1 MIPIVLKVYDGGKL
15 KNTRAFRAER
25 IRLGSAPGD
34 LVLDATG
41 VAPSHALIEVGATGV
56 VLRALGTAPLY
67 LNGQPIIAA
76 PLRHGDLISL
86 GELRILVELQKSGVA
101 PAPAPQQPQRA
112 RPRLQLIQ
120 GDEDAPEAGH
130 RAPTLSVVRQAAEIG
145 LLRLPEIDEAAP
157 EQGLQEE
164 IARSEP
170 EHPAPPQTAAPRSPA
185 PHAPAPPSPAPH
197 APAPHSAAPHPPAQ
211 ESAVAAP
218 EEDRASEAPAEDEV
232 VPGPACAAVPRPD
245 DLPAPRPRPEL
256 PRVVPQGGECA
267 EAELFWGSTRVS
279 VWQLLPGERLIAGSE
294 AGCQAMLSGIS
305 RAAVLRSDV
314 NGWTVAAPRP
324 LQLFL
329 EEEGRV
335 LGGSELLVR
344 GRSQADAHGLV
355 VPLPHR
361 AVAVLVSGNLSLRL
375 RRVQGVAR
383 VGAEQTD
390 WKGVLAASIVAVLMI
405 VGMKFWSAAVPPQH
419 ATGEPELIQ
428 PRPLIV
434 RAAAPRPNHTPVEVK
449 SQAQARRDPGIAV
462 ARHQGEEG
470 QAGSKTAPR
479 RNARAQRK
487 MDDRALVAQTGL
499 LKALGGGKGQ
509 NDLFGIALEKGTVDA
524 MGHLTGPRV
533 ADARGDSAMGL
544 KSLGGQGGGGD
555 GSGLGLARIGTNGI
569 GGGLANYGDGKGGLR
584 GKESSEIGLGP
595 GKPEVQGSIDPEL
608 IRRVVHDHRAQIRTC
623 YETQLT
629 VKPSLAGKLVS
640 AWTIDQSGVVT
651 EAHTQESTL
660 RDHAVEN
667 CVAQKIKTWR
677 FPIPKGGGEVFVT
690 YPFIFTP
697 GG

>member
-15 KNTRAFRAER
+15 KNTQAFRAER
-25 IRLGSAPGD
+25 IRIGSAAAELKLEAAGI
-34 LVLDATG
+34 
-41 VAPSHALIEVGATGV
+41 APSHALIEAGPAGA
-56 VLRALGTAPLY
+56 VLRSLGAAALY

-76 PLRHGDLISL
+76 PLRHGDLISI
-86 GELRILVELQKSGVA
+86 GELRILVELQKGVA
-101 PAPAPQQPQRA
+101 APGTQQQRV
-112 RPRLQLIQ
+112 RPRLQLIHGHEEQ
-120 GDEDAPEAGH
+120 PEGGY
-130 RAPTLSVVRQAAEIG
+130 RTPSLSVVRVDSAEVTPVQ
-145 LLRLPEIDEAAP
+145 LSEIEGATSI
-157 EQGLQEE
+157 EQDLFEE
-164 IARSEP
+164 SSEP
-170 EHPAPPQTAAPRSPA
+170 ERHPQFSAPQ
-185 PHAPAPPSPAPH
+185 
-197 APAPHSAAPHPPAQ
+197 PPAQ
-211 ESAVAAP
+211 ESAVAESEA
-218 EEDRASEAPAEDEV
+218 EEDRAPEVPSERELVPAPVVVAAPVPEEAPLLRHR
-232 VPGPACAAVPRPD
+232 AA
-245 DLPAPRPRPEL
+245 L

-279 VWQLLPGERLIAGSE
+279 VWQLLPGERLVAGSE
-294 AGCQAMLSGIS
+294 PGCDALLPGIL

-335 LGGSELLVR
+335 LGGPELLVR

-355 VPLPHR
+355 VPLPQQ

-375 RRVQGVAR
+375 RRVQSVAR
-383 VGAEQTD
+383 VGAEQAD
-390 WKGVLAASIVAVLMI
+390 WKGVLAASVAAVLMI
-405 VGMKFWSAAVPPQH
+405 AGMKLWSAAVPTQV
-419 ATGEPELIQ
+419 ANGEPVAIH

-434 RAAAPRPNHTPVEVK
+434 RAGAPRSTPPVEIK
-449 SQAQARRDPGIAV
+449 SQAQARRDPGLAV
-462 ARHQGEEG
+462 ARHQGDEG
-470 QAGSKTAPR
+470 QAGSKNAPR

-487 MDDRALVAQTGL
+487 MDDRALVAQSGL

-533 ADARGDSAMGL
+533 ADARGDSGMGL
-544 KSLGGQGGGGD
+544 KSLGGRGGGGD

-584 GKESSEIGLGP
+584 GKESAEIGLGP

-629 VKPSLAGKLVS
+629 AKPSLAGKLVS
-640 AWTIDQSGVVT
+640 AWTIDPLGAVT

-660 RDHAVEN
+660 RDHNVES